1 MICASIPME
10 EEAEGRRYRYWL
22 HRELAAE
29 GKSGLVFVLLNP
41 STADA
46 VEDDPTIRRCAG
58 FGKRW
63 GFREL
68 TVVNLFALRATSPAV
83 LRAHGAAAIGR
94 YNDDALRWA
103 RREPGTCAVVAG
115 WGNHGMHLERDLAA
129 MDALRPLLALR
140 TTKLGCPA
148 HPLYLP
154 ADAELLPYEGRR
166 PPRED
171 GAAKPHSATPV
182 PVRRALA
189 KLGADLRAAR
199 LRRRIPMAL
208 VAERASISR
217 TTLANIEKGDS
228 GVALGNYA
236 RAFFALGLLDRLAA
250 LADARHD
257 ETGLAIASEQLPQ
270 RIRQRRSWR

>member
-1 MICASIPME
+1 MICDSIPME
-10 EEAEGRRYRYWL
+10 EEAGGRRYRYWL
-22 HRELAAE
+22 HRELAAD
-29 GKSGLVFVLLNP
+29 GKRGLVFVLLNP
-41 STADA
+41 STADE
-46 VEDDPTIRRCAG
+46 VEDDPTIRRCVG

-63 GFREL
+63 GYREI

-83 LRAHGAAAIGR
+83 LRQHGAAAIGR

-103 RREPGTCAVVAG
+103 RNEPTTRTVVAG

-129 MDALRPLLALR
+129 MDALRPMMALR

-154 ADAELLPYEGRR
+154 ADAELLPYEGRQ
-166 PPRED
+166 PPQED
-171 GAAKPHSATPV
+171 VSTKPLSATPV

-189 KLGADLRAAR
+189 KLGADLRDAR

-208 VAERASISR
+208 VAERAAISR
-217 TTLANIEKGDS
+217 TTLANVEKGDG

-236 RAFFALGLLDRLAA
+236 RALFALGLLDRLAE

-257 ETGLAIASEQLPQ
+257 EVGLAIGSEQLPK
-270 RIRQRRSWR
+270 RVRQRRAWR

>member
-1 MICASIPME
+1 MICDSIPME

-29 GKSGLVFVLLNP
+29 GKDGLVFVLLNP

-46 VEDDPTIRRCAG
+46 LEDDPTICRCMG

-83 LRAHGAAAIGR
+83 LRQHGAAAIGGR
-94 YNDDALRWA
+94 NDDALRWA
-103 RREPGTCAVVAG
+103 RNARRTRTVVAG

-129 MDALRPLLALR
+129 MAIVRPMMALR

-154 ADAELLPYEGRR
+154 SSAEPLSYEGRQ
-166 PPRED
+166 PPLED
-171 GAAKPHSATPV
+171 APAKPLAATPV
-182 PVRRALA
+182 PVRRTLA
-189 KLGADLRAAR
+189 KLGADLREAR

-208 VAERASISR
+208 LAERASVSR
-217 TTLANIEKGDS
+217 TTLANIEKGDG

-236 RAFFALGLLDRLAA
+236 RALFALGLLDRLAE

-257 ETGLAIASEQLPQ
+257 ETGLAIASEDLPK

>member
-1 MICASIPME
+1 MICDSIPME

-29 GKSGLVFVLLNP
+29 GKDGLVFVLLNP

-46 VEDDPTIRRCAG
+46 LEDDPTIRRCMG

-83 LRAHGAAAIGR
+83 LRQHGAAAIGSR
-94 YNDDALRWA
+94 NDDALRWA
-103 RREPGTCAVVAG
+103 RNAPRARTVVAG
-115 WGNHGMHLERDLAA
+115 WGNHGMHLERDQAA
-129 MDALRPLLALR
+129 MAIARPVMALR

-154 ADAELLPYEGRR
+154 SSAELLPYEGRQ
-166 PPRED
+166 PLQDMP
-171 GAAKPHSATPV
+171 AKPLSATPV
-182 PVRRALA
+182 PVRRTLA
-189 KLGADLRAAR
+189 KLGADLREAR

-208 VAERASISR
+208 LAERASVSR
-217 TTLANIEKGDS
+217 TTLANIEKGDG

-236 RAFFALGLLDRLAA
+236 RALFALGLLDRLAE

-257 ETGLAIASEQLPQ
+257 ETGLAIASEDLPK

>member
-1 MICASIPME
+1 MICDSIPME

-29 GKSGLVFVLLNP
+29 GKDGLVFVLLNP

-46 VEDDPTIRRCAG
+46 LEDDPTIRRCVG

-83 LRAHGAAAIGR
+83 LRQHGAAAIGSR
-94 YNDDALRWA
+94 NDDALRWA
-103 RREPGTCAVVAG
+103 RNAPRTRTVVAG

-129 MDALRPLLALR
+129 MAIVRPLMALR

-154 ADAELLPYEGRR
+154 SSAELLPYEGRQ
-166 PPRED
+166 PPLER
-171 GAAKPHSATPV
+171 APAKPLAATPV
-182 PVRRALA
+182 PVRRTLA
-189 KLGADLRAAR
+189 KLGADLREAR

-208 VAERASISR
+208 LAERASVSR
-217 TTLANIEKGDS
+217 TTLANIEKGDG

-236 RAFFALGLLDRLAA
+236 RALFALGLLDRLAE

-257 ETGLAIASEQLPQ
+257 ETGLAIASEDLPK

>member
-1 MICASIPME
+1 MICDSIPME
-10 EEAEGRRYRYWL
+10 EEAEGRHYRYWL
-22 HRELAAE
+22 HRELVADGE
-29 GKSGLVFVLLNP
+29 GGLVFVLLNP

-46 VEDDPTIRRCAG
+46 VEDDPTIRRCIG
-58 FGKRW
+58 FGTRW

-68 TVVNLFALRATSPAV
+68 TVVNLFALRATSPTV
-83 LRAHGAAAIGR
+83 LRQHGAAAIGSR
-94 YNDDALRWA
+94 NDDALRWA
-103 RREPGTCAVVAG
+103 RGEPSTRTVVAG
-115 WGNHGMHLERDLAA
+115 WGNHGMHLDRDLAV
-129 MDALRPLLALR
+129 MDIVRPMMALR

-154 ADAELLPYEGRR
+154 SACEPLPYEGRQ
-166 PPRED
+166 PHLED
-171 GAAKPHSATPV
+171 AAAKPMSATPV

-189 KLGADLRAAR
+189 KLGSDLREAR

-208 VAERASISR
+208 LAERASISR
-217 TTLANIEKGDS
+217 TTLANIEKGDG

-236 RAFFALGLLDRLAA
+236 RALFALGLLDRLAE

-257 ETGLAIASEQLPQ
+257 ETGIAIASEQLPK